1 MQGRYNIFLSNNM
14 YISQYV
20 DFVNILVADDD
31 IFNAELK
38 INYEIFK
45 FNDRIKKYSETL
57 K

>member
-1 MQGRYNIFLSNNM
+1 M

-20 DFVNILVADDD
+20 DFVNILVTDDD

>member
-20 DFVNILVADDD
+20 DFVNILVTDDD

>member
-20 DFVNILVADDD
+20 DFVNILVTDDD
-31 IFNAELK
+31 IFNTELK